1 MCIKPIHI
9 YYVHS
14 MCPVFRSIGMT
25 VMYLLRNSVHV
36 KHIFSSIKYDMSVVT
51 YESIKIKFLVNESNI
66 KNSFLV

>member
-14 MCPVFRSIGMT
+14 MCPVFWSIGMT
-25 VMYLLRNSVHV
+25 VIHLMKNSVHV
-36 KHIFSSIKYDMSVVT
+36 KHIFSSIKYDMSFVT
-51 YESIKIKFLVNESNI
+51 YEPINIQFLVNESHI